1 MEINSN
7 PSYVYN
13 IKNQNAQVAGSI
25 TAETIEENLFTNIT
39 QELENQ
45 GITEDSKIGDI
56 NFASLFANIFAS
68 LPTIFENLFNKTSNQ
83 QEKADTNANKI
94 KDLEA
99 RKSEL
104 EAEKQKVT
112 DTYFEKV
119 TNMDSNGMF
128 YMDDDAAA
136 VEEYQTNMA
145 NINAELSNI
154 ESQIRQLYTQENT
167 PSAEPAPEE
176 LQYKLESDTTQVTE
190 IENVLT
196 YAQQPVT
203 NNNTVKIEAE
213 IDILNQQ
220 KWELNADKKLNE
232 YKYSQKLND
241 RDKSNDAAAEAQYQ
255 YESMNITTKEFQIN
269 HQLELLNNAL
279 NAAKQT
285 SDNPQVQELLDK
297 KAELLNKKADITK
310 DYTSAL
316 NDKTL
321 TFEYRDVANKDSIS
335 IMEMELT
342 YENFCAMPDS
352 QYRLVNPK
360 TGKILCLNA
369 NEAENYN
376 TSTNNM
382 EVVPDLKN
390 KAYFQELLQSGQVI
404 IEKADRFNEFWESVD
419 FNSIPN
425 IKTAYNTEND
435 AAAEAN
441 YQFQLLQIESELAK
455 VDMELKNAQATA
467 PSPIFTDTLQ
477 SGLQDGSLQV
487 TKTENSF
494 PLTEQPVT
502 NNNTAKIQ
510 AEFDELK
517 KQQIEL
523 ELKKHEVSNDY
534 IIAMSDDNTSNDAA
548 AEAQYQYESMNIT
561 TKEFQINH
569 QLELLNNA
577 LNAAKQTSDNP
588 QVQELLDKKA
598 ELLNKKADITKDYTS
613 ALNDKTLTFEYRDV
627 ANKDSISIME
637 MELTYENFC
646 AMPDSQYR
654 LVNPKTGKILCLNAN
669 EAENYNT
676 STNNMEVV
684 PDLKNKAYFQELL
697 QSGQVVIQKKE
708 QFGANQTWNAV
719 PFKSI
724 PDIKTAYN
732 TENDAAAEAN
742 YQFQLLQIE
751 SELAKVDMELKN
763 AQATAPNTIPADTLQ
778 SGLQDGTMQV
788 TNTGNG
794 FTITET
800 NTQTETVQSDKQNYV
815 ERQVERYEK
824 YIAKYEKQIEIL
836 ESGNDS
842 NKEAK
847 IASLE
852 QKIEKYMSKI
862 QELID

>member
-1 MEINSN
+1 MEINTN
-7 PSYVYN
+7 PNYLNN
-13 IKNQNAQVAGSI
+13 IQNKNAQGANSA
-25 TAETIEENLFTNIT
+25 TAENVVEENLFEDTQATEILNAALTQNYSNADFFTAVATAVTAIMAPFIQMMQQWMSTMNTEQQKTNEPIIDANNKET
-39 QELENQ
+39 L
-45 GITEDSKIGDI
+45 IG
-56 NFASLFANIFAS
+56 FQ
-68 LPTIFENLFNKTSNQ
+68 NQ
-83 QEKADTNANKI
+83 QNDKDLLNDFQNVQNDKDLLKEYEATNQANK
-94 KDLEA
+94 
-99 RKSEL
+99 
-104 EAEKQKVT
+104 
-112 DTYFEKV
+112 
-119 TNMDSNGMF
+119 DSH
-128 YMDDDAAA
+128 A
-136 VEEYQTNMA
+136 
-145 NINAELSNI
+145 
-154 ESQIRQLYTQENT
+154 
-167 PSAEPAPEE
+167 
-176 LQYKLESDTTQVTE
+176 
-190 IENVLT
+190 
-196 YAQQPVT
+196 
-203 NNNTVKIEAE
+203 KIQAE

-241 RDKSNDAAAEAQYQ
+241 GDKSNDAAAEAQYQ

-279 NAAKQT
+279 NAANQK
-285 SDNPQVQELLDK
+285 SDNPHVQELLDK
-297 KAELLNKKADITK
+297 KAELLSKKVDITK

-321 TFEYRDVANKDSIS
+321 TFDVIANMDTGSKRQA
-335 IMEMELT
+335 ELT

-382 EVVPDLKN
+382 EV
-390 KAYFQELLQSGQVI
+390 
-404 IEKADRFNEFWESVD
+404 
-419 FNSIPN
+419 
-425 IKTAYNTEND
+425 
-435 AAAEAN
+435 
-441 YQFQLLQIESELAK
+441 
-455 VDMELKNAQATA
+455 M
-467 PSPIFTDTLQ
+467 
-477 SGLQDGSLQV
+477 
-487 TKTENSF
+487 
-494 PLTEQPVT
+494 
-502 NNNTAKIQ
+502 
-510 AEFDELK
+510 
-517 KQQIEL
+517 
-523 ELKKHEVSNDY
+523 
-534 IIAMSDDNTSNDAA
+534 
-548 AEAQYQYESMNIT
+548 
-561 TKEFQINH
+561 
-569 QLELLNNA
+569 
-577 LNAAKQTSDNP
+577 
-588 QVQELLDKKA
+588 
-598 ELLNKKADITKDYTS
+598 
-613 ALNDKTLTFEYRDV
+613 
-627 ANKDSISIME
+627 
-637 MELTYENFC
+637 
-646 AMPDSQYR
+646 
-654 LVNPKTGKILCLNAN
+654 
-669 EAENYNT
+669 
-676 STNNMEVV
+676 

-724 PDIKTAYN
+724 PDINTAYN

-763 AQATAPNTIPADTLQ
+763 AQATASNTIPADTLQ

-800 NTQTETVQSDKQNYV
+800 NTQTETVQNDKQNYV
-815 ERQVERYEK
+815 ERQIERYEK